1 MEQLNWY
8 YPENLNEAARLV
20 KDGDKAPHSGGT
32 ALIRRG
38 FRGIRSIVDLSR
50 LPMNGIEV
58 QGEKIEIGAM
68 CSYSEIIH
76 ETGAVFPGHVLV
88 QSLKNSASTPL
99 RNRITAGGSVA
110 AFPAWSDL
118 IGPLLLLNAKVELM
132 GRENGIFSLP
142 EYLLR
147 RELRAGSLITRILMK
162 NYPHIGLHYRETR
175 TQVDYPAFTV
185 TVIAA
190 PAGRNGVFQNLR
202 IAVVG
207 NRERFR
213 RLTELETALNG
224 KLFSH
229 LDNLNIDNYFPVEF
243 PDRKH
248 GSGEYL
254 KHAAEVALKDML
266 NLIAGGKS

>member
-20 KDGDKAPHSGGT
+20 RDGDKAPHSGGT

-38 FRGIRSIVDLSR
+38 FRGIKSIVDLSR
-50 LPMNGIEV
+50 LPMNAIEV
-58 QGEKIEIGAM
+58 QREKIEIGAM
-68 CSYSEIIH
+68 CSYSDIIH

-110 AFPAWSDL
+110 AFPAWSDF
-118 IGPLLLLNAKVELM
+118 IGPLLLLDTKVELM
-132 GRENGIFSLP
+132 GRETGIFPLP
-142 EYLLR
+142 DYLNR
-147 RELRAGSLITRILMK
+147 RELRAGSLITRILTE
-162 NYPHIGLHYRETR
+162 NFPHTGLHYRETR
-175 TQVDYPAFTV
+175 TEVDYPAFTV
-185 TVIAA
+185 TALAIPDKEIFRGLKIV
-190 PAGRNGVFQNLR
+190 
-202 IAVVG
+202 VVG
-207 NRERFR
+207 GKERFR

-224 KLFSH
+224 KSFSY
-229 LDNLNIDNYFPVEF
+229 LENLNIDDYFPVEF

-248 GSGEYL
+248 GSGDYL
-254 KHAAEVALKDML
+254 KHSAEVALKDML